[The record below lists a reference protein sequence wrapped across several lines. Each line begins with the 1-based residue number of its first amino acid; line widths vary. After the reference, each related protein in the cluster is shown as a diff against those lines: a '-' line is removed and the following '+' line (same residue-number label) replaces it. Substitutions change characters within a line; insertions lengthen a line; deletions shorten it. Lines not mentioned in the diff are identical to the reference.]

1 MQFITHSHSLYLFIH
16 LLHPQQIYQLNPSS
30 ILISILT
37 GSTYKMVIV
46 KNLSTFL
53 PLVLAQVLSSNAHL
67 SVWMPSMFGL
77 DPGNINSDNASQPL
91 QDYTFGQW

>member
-1 MQFITHSHSLYLFIH
+1 
-16 LLHPQQIYQLNPSS
+16 
-30 ILISILT
+30 
-37 GSTYKMVIV
+37 MVIV